1 MAKKTFTVTEMFS
14 DIMELLEQTGY
25 AKHTLW
31 GNMYGALKSVVS
43 FYQEKG
49 ADDYDTEITNEF
61 LQAVEKRYREG
72 GISRDYYNAQK
83 RAAKKFQVFYETE
96 TLTWECTK
104 RKSKYQLNEEYNRL
118 LDTFLSS
125 RDFHEN
131 TKWDFAWAVRRYLS
145 FFQEKGLTSLD
156 KVTVNDARAFIIH
169 AATSMSPGSLHNLL
183 CYVRQFHVHLRD
195 AGENAPDCISLF
207 SYRVPREMPVRGYV
221 TDDELAAIMEQID
234 TSTNTGK
241 RDKAIISLGAT
252 TGLRAI
258 DIVKLKLTDID
269 WLRGEIHVIQSKT
282 EGVLYLPL
290 LPETGEAIKDY
301 ILNARPKTD
310 VQEIFLRE
318 KAPFISMSSG
328 VAIGYLFDS
337 YSKKAGI
344 ERSPFDGKG
353 FHGLRRRLARNM
365 LTSGTP
371 VTTIAQV
378 LGHTNIQATKQYL
391 SLDSQNLKECALDF
405 TGISLERRFL

>member
-1 MAKKTFTVTEMFS
+1 MNINQAKEYIKDTVQ
-14 DIMELLEQTGY
+14 LY
-25 AKHTLW
+25 
-31 GNMYGALKSVVS
+31 LK
-43 FYQEKG
+43 K
-49 ADDYDTEITNEF
+49 DEF
-61 LQAVEKRYREG
+61 GEYR
-72 GISRDYYNAQK
+72 IP
-83 RAAKKFQVFYETE
+83 V
-96 TLTWECTK
+96 
-104 RKSKYQLNEEYNRL
+104 
-118 LDTFLSS
+118 
-125 RDFHEN
+125 
-131 TKWDFAWAVRRYLS
+131 
-145 FFQEKGLTSLD
+145 
-156 KVTVNDARAFIIH
+156 
-169 AATSMSPGSLHNLL
+169 
-183 CYVRQFHVHLRD
+183 VRQRPVFMI
-195 AGENAPDCISLF
+195 GAPGI
-207 SYRVPREMPVRGYV
+207 GK
-221 TDDELAAIMEQID
+221 TAIMEQID

>member
-31 GNMYGALKSVVS
+31 GNMYGTLKSVVS

-83 RAAKKFQVFYETE
+83 RAAKKFQVFYETG

-118 LDTFLSS
+118 LDMFLSS

-131 TKWDFAWAVRRYLS
+131 TKWDFAWAVRRYLA

-169 AATSMSPGSLHNLL
+169 AATSMSSGSLHNLL
-183 CYVRQFHVHLRD
+183 CYVRQFHIFLRD

-301 ILNARPKTD
+301 ILNARPQTD